1 MLDDNDAEQAVHDFR
16 RRSVH
21 LAPEG
26 QFKKE
31 ADLDRLVDGVVA
43 DALGLAARGLA
54 RVEGEERLLEELQD
68 LPEAD
73 RAEALLLF
81 RKQAMLLTNPEDAMR
96 LMQDLI
102 SEART
107 KSVLQRQ
114 QRQARRTSMGREAR
128 AQAVRDGIDEDT
140 EEMVPE
146 EEGAELG
153 TSGKTWKAR
162 FSLFAGNALPAQL
175 LEEIEDYRIE
185 ELGRTYPTSLR
196 DKRLKAAK
204 TGPRKEMAH
213 AEAQAD
219 IKLARFH
226 KNQQVSRPDTRSDRT
241 RWEVA
246 PGHQRRAV
254 MLSRA
259 MPAAGGHGAMGPD
272 PHARDAAVRLGGGA
286 HGEGSQAGQAA
297 AAVHQAVGRDDV
309 GDAGTTH
316 GSTPEQPSVN
326 PFYRAERCLSPVVFL
341 HIVSNSSLCV

>member
-1 MLDDNDAEQAVHDFR
+1 MRHEELVELLRQQTPSTTAARSEFYRPTTAEGETEVSDKLHTMLDGNDAEQAVQDFR

-21 LAPEG
+21 VAPEG

-162 FSLFAGNALPAQL
+162 FSLLAGNALPAQL

-226 KNQQVSRPDTRSDRT
+226 KNQQVSRPDTRTDRARWCREGCTVPCKTGSDAVSCYACCRWT
-241 RWEVA
+241 RC
-246 PGHQRRAV
+246 
-254 MLSRA
+254 
-259 MPAAGGHGAMGPD
+259 HG
-272 PHARDAAVRLGGGA
+272 
-286 HGEGSQAGQAA
+286 
-297 AAVHQAVGRDDV
+297 
-309 GDAGTTH
+309 T
-316 GSTPEQPSVN
+316 
-326 PFYRAERCLSPVVFL
+326 
-341 HIVSNSSLCV
+341 